1 MNAFTRKRI
10 TKAAFGIAASGALIF
25 SLAAC
30 SSNSGTATDT
40 SSTSTSASAEP
51 SAEATPL
58 ATIADLSNGVDT
70 QVTVDASFVEA
81 LTSLG
86 LTPGVVGTAT
96 FTDGTFSFPI
106 TGGHV
111 DYYGPDSSVRPYV
124 QGEIDHDG
132 SGLSLTAGDTVVQL
146 TDFRIDP
153 GESKLFG
160 TVTANGEVVAEDA
173 YLFNLWGGTLKP
185 LGRRRRRRARGHDG
199 ARQPRRRRAAEPDL
213 RHRRRPGRDARRR
226 REDHRRDGVAPRA
239 VAPSGAARLHA

>member
-40 SSTSTSASAEP
+40 SSTSSSSSSSEP
-51 SAEATPL
+51 SAASTP
-58 ATIADLSNGVDT
+58 AAIADLSNGVDT
-70 QVTVDASFVEA
+70 QVAVDQSFVDAI
-81 LTSLG
+81 TGLG

-96 FTDGTFSFPI
+96 FTDGTFAFPI
-106 TGGHV
+106 TGGNV
-111 DYYGPDSSVRPYV
+111 DYYGPDSDVRPYV

-132 SGLSLTAGDTVVQL
+132 SGLSLTSADGTVVEL

-153 GESKLFG
+153 GESKLYG
-160 TVTANGEVVAEDA
+160 TVTANGAVAAEDA

-185 LGRRRRRRARGHDG
+185 IQMDG
-199 ARQPRRRRAAEPDL
+199 TNAVLEGTTVHISPDAAAL
-213 RHRRRPGRDARRR
+213 LNQTFKTDAVQD
-226 REDHRRDGVAPRA
+226 EMLVGVAKIT
-239 VAPSGAARLHA
+239 AATE

>member
-40 SSTSTSASAEP
+40 SSTSSSSSEP
-51 SAEATPL
+51 SAASTP
-58 ATIADLSNGVDT
+58 AASIADLSNGVDT
-70 QVTVDASFVEA
+70 QVAVDASFVDA

-96 FTDGTFSFPI
+96 FTDGTFAFPI
-106 TGGHV
+106 TGGNV
-111 DYYGPDSSVRPYV
+111 DYYDPNGDVRPYV

-132 SGLSLTAGDTVVQL
+132 SGLSLTAGDTVVEL

-153 GESKLFG
+153 GESKLYG
-160 TVTANGEVVAEDA
+160 TVTANGQVAAEDA

-185 LGRRRRRRARGHDG
+185 IQMEGTNAVLEGTTVHISPD
-199 ARQPRRRRAAEPDL
+199 AAAL
-213 RHRRRPGRDARRR
+213 LNQTFNTDAVQD
-226 REDHRRDGVAPRA
+226 EMLVGVAKIT
-239 VAPSGAARLHA
+239 AATE